1 MKDEKESLREREK
14 VRKIIREAIAEID
27 LPKLL
32 KQVIKV
38 ELAKLR
44 GKVE

>member
-1 MKDEKESLREREK
+1 MKDEKESLRERERVK
-14 VRKIIREAIAEID
+14 KIIREAISEID
-27 LPKLL
+27 LAALL
-32 KQVIKV
+32 KNVIKV